1 MPAIQ
6 NAVEILGSQ
15 SALAASIGVSPSFV
29 NQLVNGLRPV
39 PPKLCRRI
47 EVATAGK
54 VTRKQLR
61 PDIFCETPA

>member
-1 MPAIQ
+1 MSAIQ

-15 SALAASIGVSPSFV
+15 TALAAKIGVSPSFV

-47 EVATAGK
+47 ETATGGE
-54 VTRKQLR
+54 VTKQDLR
-61 PDIFCETPA
+61 PDIFAETAA